1 LIEIK
6 NLTKSYNGV
15 EVLKGINLTIEKG
28 DIYGLVGLSGAGKS
42 TLLRC
47 INGLEHFDSGSI
59 LVDGVEIK
67 FLNNEQMRIF
77 RKKMGMIF
85 QQFSIL
91 SKKTVFS
98 NIALPME
105 CWGYGRSHIKER
117 VEYLV
122 KLVNLQ
128 DKIYARP
135 NTLSGGQKQRVA
147 IARALAMEPEY
158 ILSDEA
164 TSALDPNTSNSV
176 IELLQDI
183 NRKLG
188 ITIIA
193 VTHEMRVVQ
202 SLCNNISILE
212 NGTIA
217 ESGTVENVF
226 LEKPESLKNLMGE
239 DELNIPSSGVTLNIS
254 FSGGTTSRSVITD
267 FVKSLSHDM
276 NILSGNI
283 SQYNHKKTG
292 SLMICIDQRDY
303 SAAAA
308 FLNQNDVIY
317 TKLSRQEMNYEF

>member
-1 LIEIK
+1 MLEIK

-15 EVLKGINLTIEKG
+15 VVLKGINLKIEKG

-59 LVDGVEIK
+59 LVDGIEIK
-67 FLNNEQMRIF
+67 YLSNEQMRIF

-105 CWGYGRSHIKER
+105 CWGYTRSHIKER
-117 VEYLV
+117 VEYLAQ
-122 KLVNLQ
+122 LVNLQ

-202 SLCNNISILE
+202 NLCNNISILE

-217 ESGTVENVF
+217 ESGSVENVF
-226 LEKPESLKNLMGE
+226 LDKPESLKNLMGE

-254 FSGGTTSRSVITD
+254 FSGRRTSRSVITD
-267 FVKSLSHDM
+267 FVKTLSHDM

-283 SQYNHKKTG
+283 SQCNNKKTG

-303 SAAAA
+303 SAVAA
-308 FLNQNDVIY
+308 FLNQNDVSY
-317 TKLSRQEMNYEF
+317 TKLSRQGMNYEF

>member
-6 NLTKSYNGV
+6 DLTKSYNGV
-15 EVLKGINLTIEKG
+15 EVLKGINLTVKKK

-47 INGLEHFDSGSI
+47 INGLEHFESGSI
-59 LVDGVEIK
+59 MVDGVEIK
-67 FLNNEQMRIF
+67 SLDEERMRVF

-105 CWGYGRSHIKER
+105 CWGYSKHMIKER
-117 VEYLV
+117 VEYLAA
-122 KLVNLQ
+122 LVNLQ

-147 IARALAMEPEY
+147 IARALALEPEY

-164 TSALDPNTSNSV
+164 TSALDPNTANSV

-183 NRKLG
+183 NKKLG

-202 SLCNNISILE
+202 NLCNNISILA

-217 ESGTVENVF
+217 ESGSVDNIF
-226 LEKPESLKNLMGE
+226 LKKPESLKNLMGE
-239 DELNIPSSGVTLNIS
+239 DELHIPTDGVTLNIS
-254 FSGGTTSRSVITD
+254 FLKEDSKGIVTN

-283 SQYNHKKTG
+283 SQYNQRKKG
-292 SLMICIDQRDY
+292 NLMICIDNRDFLT
-303 SAAAA
+303 ATE
-308 FLNQNDVIY
+308 FLNKHGVVY
-317 TKLSRQEMNYEF
+317 TRLDRLEENYEF